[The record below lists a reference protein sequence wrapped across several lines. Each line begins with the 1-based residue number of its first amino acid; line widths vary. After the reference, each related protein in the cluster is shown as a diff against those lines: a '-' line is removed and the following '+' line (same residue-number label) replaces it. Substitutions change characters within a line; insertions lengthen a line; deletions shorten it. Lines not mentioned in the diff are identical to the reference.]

1 MSGTVYICP
10 DMVKRRHS
18 NSGGDGRRRGQLL
31 RRLPDLREIL
41 RGSLVER
48 YRRCGRANCRCAR
61 KGDPGHGPAWY
72 LMVTVG
78 PGKTAQVYVPK
89 QQKERVEDWIEN
101 FRITRE
107 TLERM
112 STVNRR
118 LLKEGKLFADD

>member
-1 MSGTVYICP
+1 
-10 DMVKRRHS
+10 MVKRRHS

-78 PGKTAQVYVPK
+78 PGKTVQVYVPK